1 MRQFADFLRE
11 LFQTLATCLQDVLA
25 GKIVQR
31 ITMTTH
37 FRSKSHKQIALKVKA
52 LRMKKHGKS
61 SDSNELLFQKP
72 VSQTDH

>member
-11 LFQTLATCLQDVLA
+11 LFYTLATCLQDVLA

-31 ITMTTH
+31 INTH